1 MEVILLQDIDT
12 LGAANEVVKVKP
24 GYGRN
29 FLIPQRMAI
38 VANDSNKK
46 QYAEIIKQQ
55 KAKVEKMLEEFRA
68 AAAKIEEATVKVGAK
83 VGTSGKIFGSITNV
97 QLAEAIKK
105 ASGVEIDRKKVVI
118 KEDEIKALG
127 TYKAEVTLHP
137 KVKQALEFEVVA
149 E

>member
-1 MEVILLQDIDT
+1 MEVILLQDIDA
-12 LGAANEVVKVKP
+12 LGSANEVVNVKP

-46 QYAEIIKQQ
+46 QYSEIIKQQ
-55 KAKVEKMLEEFRA
+55 KAKVEKMLEEFRTQA
-68 AAAKIEEATVKVGAK
+68 TKIEEASIKVGAK

-97 QLAEAIKK
+97 QLTEALKQ
-105 ASGVEIDRKKVVI
+105 ASGVEVDRKKVVI
-118 KEDEIKALG
+118 KEDDIKGLG

-137 KVKQALEFEVVA
+137 KVKQAFEFEVVA